1 MKYEVG
7 KWYPWTGGECPVH
20 PYTKVVCKFDDG
32 AENCE
37 PEAAGTWIWLGCGIV
52 AFKVVEEYEEPME
65 FWIVVE
71 DGVPRDIAFL
81 NEADAKHYID
91 VFYGDRYIKVREVK
105 E

>member
-1 MKYEVG
+1 MKYEVD

-20 PYTKVVCKFDDG
+20 PRTKVTCLLKDG
-32 AENCE
+32 RNLND
-37 PEAAGTWIWLGCGIV
+37 EASNFGWTIWIV